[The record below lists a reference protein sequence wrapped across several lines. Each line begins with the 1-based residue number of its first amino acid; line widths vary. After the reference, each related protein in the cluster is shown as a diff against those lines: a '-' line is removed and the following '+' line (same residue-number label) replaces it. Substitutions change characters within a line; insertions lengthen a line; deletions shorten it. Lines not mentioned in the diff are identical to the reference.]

1 MAVPRYE
8 TNSLNKKP
16 VREHR
21 VTIRRGTGRVNL
33 KQQSAGMPNHQNRS
47 FRDTKRENTFYVSL
61 GLLLSLPDVMTIFDK
76 CNIQF
81 LPCILC
87 RYNFLCIATFL
98 NKRIR
103 Q

>member
-8 TNSLNKKP
+8 TNSLDKKP

-21 VTIRRGTGRVNL
+21 VTIRRWTGRVNL
-33 KQQSAGMPNHQNRS
+33 KQQSTGIPNYQNRR

-61 GLLLSLPDVMTIFDK
+61 GLLSSFPDVMTIFEK

-81 LPCILC
+81 PTVYFAVTISHVLL
-87 RYNFLCIATFL
+87 LS
-98 NKRIR
+98 
-103 Q
+103 

>member
-33 KQQSAGMPNHQNRS
+33 NQQSTGNPGYGPA
-47 FRDTKRENTFYVSL
+47 Y
-61 GLLLSLPDVMTIFDK
+61 LPTY
-76 CNIQF
+76 
-81 LPCILC
+81 LPTYLI
-87 RYNFLCIATFL
+87 N
-98 NKRIR
+98 
-103 Q
+103 

>member
-16 VREHR
+16 LREHR
-21 VTIRRGTGRVNL
+21 VAIWIGTGRVNL
-33 KQQSAGMPNHQNRS
+33 KQQSTGIPNHQNRS

-61 GLLLSLPDVMTIFDK
+61 GLLSSFPDVMTIFDK

-81 LPCILC
+81 LPYILC
-87 RYNFLCIATFL
+87 RYNFSCIATFL
-98 NKRIR
+98 NKRFG